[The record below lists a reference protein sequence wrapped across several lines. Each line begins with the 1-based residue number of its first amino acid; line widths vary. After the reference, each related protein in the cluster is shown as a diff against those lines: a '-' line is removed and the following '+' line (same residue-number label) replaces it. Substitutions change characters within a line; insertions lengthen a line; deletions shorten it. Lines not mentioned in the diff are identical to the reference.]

1 MTILMIALGG
11 AAGSVSRY
19 GLGMLVQRAAH
30 GAFPIGTLTVN
41 LVGCFIAGVAAKVL
55 MGSQVNPDVRALV
68 IVGFC
73 GGFTTFSAFSL
84 EVVNLVHRGEW
95 VVAAGYIGASLLLC
109 LAGTA
114 AGFALIRSP

>member
-1 MTILMIALGG
+1 MIALGG

-30 GAFPIGTLTVN
+30 GAFPIGTLMVN
-41 LVGCFIAGVAAKVL
+41 LVGCFIAGVAAKLL
-55 MGSQVNPDVRALV
+55 MGGEANPDVRALV

-84 EVVNLVHRGEW
+84 EVVTLAHHGEW
-95 VVAAGYIGASLLLC
+95 MRAAAYVVASVVLC

-114 AGFALIRSP
+114 VGFGLWR